1 MDIRKQFAKNLT
13 QLMKASGKRQQ
24 DLIEELGYSSSTLSQ
39 WCNGKFIPRPSRVEG
54 LARYFGVSVDVLY
67 AGADPVISGESEIQ
81 HRAQVEELRCRLDEV
96 TAERDKYREITHA
109 LEREVSEVKRYGD
122 KYRSM
127 IEMLKADGA
136 KEISIKF

>member
-1 MDIRKQFAKNLT
+1 MSMFSKNLH
-13 QLMKASGKRQQ
+13 KA
-24 DLIEELGYSSSTLSQ
+24 LSQ
-39 WCNGKFIPRPSRVEG
+39 RSIKQVDFASVLEVPPTTVSGWIRGAHEPSIDMLLKVCSYLNIPVGEMVGDSNH
-54 LARYFGVSVDVLY
+54 YVDM
-67 AGADPVISGESEIQ
+67 GD
-81 HRAQVEELRCRLDEV
+81 AQVEELRCRLAEV

-109 LEREVSEVKRYGD
+109 LEREVAEVKRYGD

>member
-1 MDIRKQFAKNLT
+1 MSMFSKNLH
-13 QLMKASGKRQQ
+13 KA
-24 DLIEELGYSSSTLSQ
+24 LSQ
-39 WCNGKFIPRPSRVEG
+39 RSIKQVDFASVLEVPPTTVSGWIRGAHEPSIDMLLKVCNYLNIPVGEMVG
-54 LARYFGVSVDVLY
+54 DTNHYVDKR
-67 AGADPVISGESEIQ
+67 D
-81 HRAQVEELRCRLDEV
+81 AQVEDLHCRLDEV

-109 LEREVSEVKRYGD
+109 LECEVAEVKRYGD

>member
-1 MDIRKQFAKNLT
+1 MFTTVSGWIRGAHEPSIDMLLKV
-13 QLMKASGKRQQ
+13 
-24 DLIEELGYSSSTLSQ
+24 
-39 WCNGKFIPRPSRVEG
+39 CNYLNIPVGEMVGDSN
-54 LARYFGVSVDVLY
+54 YYVDM
-67 AGADPVISGESEIQ
+67 GD
-81 HRAQVEELRCRLDEV
+81 AQVEELRCRLDEV

-109 LEREVSEVKRYGD
+109 LEREVAEVKRYGD